1 MPGGLRLVDAAG
13 RLLADRIPLGVHLV
27 VCNVRLFHRAEGTK
41 AHVQGHLSKA
51 DSLLLQALHQLRGE
65 VQARGGGG
73 SAAQLLG
80 VHGLVLALVLQLLGD
95 VGRQRHFAEL
105 VQLFVQGLGVII
117 KGNVLVAVLQRLLN
131 FGAEGAVT
139 EQDASAGVQALS
151 RFGQAFP
158 RVALVLVQQQKL
170 THRAGVLLRA
180 DEPGRKHL
188 GVVGHQ
194 QIARL
199 QQFRQDVMTD
209 DIAAAVQRHQTGGIP
224 RNCRLLRDLLL
235 WQVEPKIFFQHGFA
249 PL

>member
-1 MPGGLRLVDAAG
+1 M
-13 RLLADRIPLGVHLV
+13 
-27 VCNVRLFHRAEGTK
+27 
-41 AHVQGHLSKA
+41 
-51 DSLLLQALHQLRGE
+51 
-65 VQARGGGG
+65 
-73 SAAQLLG
+73 
-80 VHGLVLALVLQLLGD
+80 
-95 VGRQRHFAEL
+95 
-105 VQLFVQGLGVII
+105 
-117 KGNVLVAVLQRLLN
+117 
-131 FGAEGAVT
+131 
-139 EQDASAGVQALS
+139 QALS

-170 THRAGVLLRA
+170 ARRTGVLLRA

-199 QQFRQDVMTD
+199 QQFRQLPEDVMTD